1 MKITREIDRKMDLR
15 LSSLLALQDL
25 EKMAILRH
33 HFGTF
38 LAWVPIFVWKNNEKN
53 VIILEIV
60 AKRDILWWKEF
71 GLGVEACTS
80 TMNWKFHHKFR
91 QLFYFVFLALFITLD
106 KNHARYFERNKTT
119 MKAERGYP
127 NFMHKKEFVSSIFSI
142 LL

>member
-25 EKMAILRH
+25 EKMATLRH

-38 LAWVPIFVWKNNEKN
+38 LAWVPIFVWKNNEKKN
-53 VIILEIV
+53 VIIFEIV

-91 QLFYFVFLALFITLD
+91 RLRRLFIFHVFGTDFFFLLESCKIFQKETKLQWKLKD
-106 KNHARYFERNKTT
+106 RTKNHAKF
-119 MKAERGYP
+119 
-127 NFMHKKEFVSSIFSI
+127 
-142 LL
+142 L